1 MSSNAAPVVEPTM
14 SFLEHLDELRRR
26 LTYSAIAIAITFTV
40 CFVYSEQ
47 IYHFLDAPVREAL
60 KKQREIQLSDQQF
73 RALWPGTR
81 GRRLRKVRYEIPWND
96 VLIEIDVYG
105 GKNNG
110 LIVAEVEFPNRTACR
125 KFKPPGW
132 LGREV
137 TGEKR
142 YSNIQLGCE

>member
-60 KKQREIQLSDQQF
+60 KKQREIQLSAGKVAISPIEELPDNATF
-73 RALWPGTR
+73 TYVFNKEANLKGITIPAGTTMPAK
-81 GRRLRKVRYEIPWND
+81 L
-96 VLIEIDVYG
+96 
-105 GKNNG
+105 
-110 LIVAEVEFPNRTACR
+110 
-125 KFKPPGW
+125 
-132 LGREV
+132 
-137 TGEKR
+137 EK
-142 YSNIQLGCE
+142 